1 MAINLYSK
9 ASVDS
14 LLSPKLSISSL
25 TNAAATTLNAT
36 APTTDQVLSFDGT
49 ELKWATVSGGG
60 GLTIS
65 DLSNGATSTLNATVP
80 TTGQALTYDGT
91 DLVWATVGG
100 GSGTLT
106 YSSPY
111 IYDTATASNINV
123 LDLTSGSLNA
133 STVTGGNAQMDL
145 VGLTLTAS
153 SGAVIT
159 FADGTTQSTAAVSGI
174 TDAPSD
180 SKAYVRKDAAWL
192 ALVSDIPDFAWYDHP
207 PAAYSTN
214 VANSGVAA
222 VASVNCHNLVT
233 SASVANSRASVFT
246 NKSTSFAGYVGQFY
260 GNGAFAKYRLN
271 WSKKI
276 ALFSA
281 FNDAGNGIAANVDY
295 WVAMGLPSGGAFVGT
310 FTDKG
315 IGIHINTTAA
325 NTAQIRIIYHDG
337 TTQKASAWVN
347 YNSVQSNNS
356 FANNAWA
363 LYSDGT
369 GTIKLFCYSNL
380 QNGLVLTVNDGP
392 TGIGSTN
399 NNMNIGASILTGATP
414 SSNTICMLQP
424 RIYYGL

>member
-36 APTTDQVLSFDGT
+36 APTTNQVLSFDGT

-65 DLSNGATSTLNATVP
+65 TLSNGATSTLNATAP

-111 IYDTATASNINV
+111 IYDTATSSNINS
-123 LDLTSGSLNA
+123 LDLSSGTLTCGQVIAGNGMVD
-133 STVTGGNAQMDL
+133 ST
-145 VGLTLTAS
+145 GLTLTAS
-153 SGAVIT
+153 SGAVII
-159 FADGTTQSTAAVSGI
+159 FADGTTQSTAAVPGI
-174 TDAPSD
+174 ADAPSD

-315 IGIHINTTAA
+315 MGIHINTTAA

>member
-1 MAINLYSK
+1 MALNLYSK
-9 ASVDS
+9 ESTDS
-14 LLSPKLSISSL
+14 LLGAKLSISSL
-25 TNAAATTLNAT
+25 SNAAATTLNGT
-36 APTTDQVLSFDGT
+36 APTTGQVLSFDGT
-49 ELKWATVSGGG
+49 ELKWATASGS

-91 DLVWATVGG
+91 DLVWATV
-100 GSGTLT
+100 
-106 YSSPY
+106 
-111 IYDTATASNINV
+111 
-123 LDLTSGSLNA
+123 
-133 STVTGGNAQMDL
+133 
-145 VGLTLTAS
+145 
-153 SGAVIT
+153 
-159 FADGTTQSTAAVSGI
+159 GI

-233 SASVANSRASVFT
+233 SATVANSRASVFT

-315 IGIHINTTAA
+315 IGIHINTTSA
-325 NTAQIRIIYHDG
+325 NTARIRIIYHDG
-337 TTQKASAWVN
+337 TTQKASAYVN
-347 YNSVQSNNS
+347 YNSVQSNNN
-356 FANNAWA
+356 FANNGWA

-380 QNGLVLTVNDGP
+380 QNGLVLTVTDGP